1 MSQFEKLL
9 PWAGLDSAESPGFA
23 VMNDDK
29 PKKKKRRKTRRLNEA
44 DLGLF
49 VKQYGRKARK
59 GFDPNDR
66 DYSREVEKKLKKMRA
81 EDIDRLLRGETEE

>member
-1 MSQFEKLL
+1 
-9 PWAGLDSAESPGFA
+9 
-23 VMNDDK
+23 MNDDK
-29 PKKKKRRKTRRLNEA
+29 PKKKRRKTRRLTEA

-66 DYSREVEKKLKKMRA
+66 DYSREVEQKIKKMKA